1 MSNQSG
7 AQAGGL
13 WNTSRPVVSSDTQN
27 LLKSKKK
34 ITNTFFLSLNKTDLL
49 RFTLNIAM
57 MQESKL
63 TSFQRR
69 TLNESM
75 KSMY

>member
-34 ITNTFFLSLNKTDLL
+34 KKTILFLLALIKMI
-49 RFTLNIAM
+49 F
-57 MQESKL
+57 
-63 TSFQRR
+63 
-69 TLNESM
+69 
-75 KSMY
+75 